1 MAYFSFLVLA
11 STGLAE
17 SASSTTPVLKLLLE
31 RALWF
36 PQAKEM
42 EWFTA
47 YLAEDKLHMERNKP
61 PETGRGRK
69 TKAIRIQGKRS
80 RYKKKKKHFQ
90 DDNNFF
96 TSTFPLLAHK
106 KQSTLG
112 VTGTEVS
119 RLRPPASHTFSTS
132 WSLLKSTLIR
142 CTPSQGA
149 LDIVWPLVEGVLSQ
163 FKVLLLGGL
172 TVSGFSCWSDMKRA
186 TEEGEYQKIYMVFTV
201 SIQSFRDYFLPCLLV
216 SV

>member
-1 MAYFSFLVLA
+1 M
-11 STGLAE
+11 
-17 SASSTTPVLKLLLE
+17 
-31 RALWF
+31 
-36 PQAKEM
+36 
-42 EWFTA
+42 
-47 YLAEDKLHMERNKP
+47 
-61 PETGRGRK
+61 
-69 TKAIRIQGKRS
+69 
-80 RYKKKKKHFQ
+80 
-90 DDNNFF
+90 F

-149 LDIVWPLVEGVLSQ
+149 LDFVWPLVEGVLSQ

-172 TVSGFSCWSDMKRA
+172 AVSGFSGSSDKRRV
-186 TEEGEYQKIYMVFTV
+186 TEEGECQKLYSVCTV
-201 SIQSFRDYFLPCLLV
+201 SIQSYNDCFLPCLLV
-216 SV
+216 SVLEMEEQSEKLVSSAVLIQLRKKDRA

>member
-1 MAYFSFLVLA
+1 
-11 STGLAE
+11 
-17 SASSTTPVLKLLLE
+17 
-31 RALWF
+31 
-36 PQAKEM
+36 M

-47 YLAEDKLHMERNKP
+47 HLAEDKLHMERQLWG
-61 PETGRGRK
+61 ERQ
-69 TKAIRIQGKRS
+69 AVRIQRMRS
-80 RYKKKKKHFQ
+80 RNSKNKNLPRH
-90 DDNNFF
+90 F

-149 LDIVWPLVEGVLSQ
+149 LDIVWPLVEGVLRQ

-172 TVSGFSCWSDMKRA
+172 TVSGFSRSSDKKRA
-186 TEEGEYQKIYMVFTV
+186 TAKGE
-201 SIQSFRDYFLPCLLV
+201 
-216 SV
+216 

>member
-1 MAYFSFLVLA
+1 MAHFSFLVLA

-31 RALWF
+31 RALCF
-36 PQAKEM
+36 PKAKEM

-47 YLAEDKLHMERNKP
+47 HLAEDKLKG
-61 PETGRGRK
+61 TGAGIGREK
-69 TKAIRIQGKRS
+69 QRLEYREIYI
-80 RYKKKKKHFQ
+80 YIVVVVKK
-90 DDNNFF
+90 DNQNVF

-106 KQSTLG
+106 KQSSLG

-132 WSLLKSTLIR
+132 WSLLKSTLMR
-142 CTPSQGA
+142 CTPSQGT
-149 LDIVWPLVEGVLSQ
+149 LDIIWPLVEGVLRQ

-172 TVSGFSCWSDMKRA
+172 VVSGFSCSLDKKRVKV
-186 TEEGEYQKIYMVFTV
+186 EGEYVEINMDL
-201 SIQSFRDYFLPCLLV
+201 RANCLRLPCLLV
-216 SV
+216 FALEMEEQSGGVAF